1 MRRLKLCYLK
11 SSSITQLFLDVFIYN
26 IFKYVSSILN
36 IITVTVSKIVQKHL
50 GNIITGLSRNK
61 NATRVHSEVLQVAI
75 SPKFKVRDRIMK
87 IRLIIWKKINKFF
100 LVCIYRWYGN
110 RYECGR
116 AAYSASSCYL
126 TSSSSSKWHRYY
138 FSADQ
143 LSWYFILF

>member
-61 NATRVHSEVLQVAI
+61 NATRVNSEVLQVAI

-87 IRLIIWKKINKFF
+87 IRLTHYLKKINKVF

-116 AAYSASSCYL
+116 AAYSASSCYH
-126 TSSSSSKWHRYY
+126 TSSSSSKWHR
-138 FSADQ
+138 
-143 LSWYFILF
+143 

>member
-26 IFKYVSSILN
+26 VFKYVSSILI

-61 NATRVHSEVLQVAI
+61 YAARVHSEVLQVAI

-87 IRLIIWKKINKFF
+87 IRLIIWTKSTRFF
-100 LVCIYRWYGN
+100 LYAFIGGMVTVMNAAGQPIQLPAATIQAAQAQNGIGN
-110 RYECGR
+110 FFL
-116 AAYSASSCYL
+116 L
-126 TSSSSSKWHRYY
+126 TS
-138 FSADQ
+138 
-143 LSWYFILF
+143 

>member
-1 MRRLKLCYLK
+1 MRRLKLCYLE

-87 IRLIIWKKINKFF
+87 IRLII
-100 LVCIYRWYGN
+100 
-110 RYECGR
+110 
-116 AAYSASSCYL
+116 
-126 TSSSSSKWHRYY
+126 
-138 FSADQ
+138 
-143 LSWYFILF
+143 

>member
-87 IRLIIWKKINKFF
+87 IRLTHYLKKSTRFF
-100 LVCIYRWYGN
+100 LYAFIGGMVTVMNAAGQPIQLPAATIQAAQAQNGIGN
-110 RYECGR
+110 FFL
-116 AAYSASSCYL
+116 L
-126 TSSSSSKWHRYY
+126 TS
-138 FSADQ
+138 
-143 LSWYFILF
+143 

>member
-1 MRRLKLCYLK
+1 MRRLKLSYLK

-87 IRLIIWKKINKFF
+87 IKWDWLIIWKKSTGFF
-100 LVCIYRWYGN
+100 LYAFIGGMVTVMNAAGQPIQLPAATIKAAQAQNGIGN
-110 RYECGR
+110 FFL
-116 AAYSASSCYL
+116 L
-126 TSSSSSKWHRYY
+126 TS
-138 FSADQ
+138 
-143 LSWYFILF
+143 

>member
-1 MRRLKLCYLK
+1 MSMRRLKLCYLK

-87 IRLIIWKKINKFF
+87 IRLIIWKKSTRFF
-100 LVCIYRWYGN
+100 LYAFIGGMVTVMN
-110 RYECGR
+110 
-116 AAYSASSCYL
+116 AAGQPIQLPAATLQAAQAQNGIGIIFLL
-126 TSSSSSKWHRYY
+126 TS
-138 FSADQ
+138 
-143 LSWYFILF
+143 

>member
-1 MRRLKLCYLK
+1 MRCLKFCYLK

-87 IRLIIWKKINKFF
+87 IRLIIWKKSTRFF
-100 LVCIYRWYGN
+100 LYAFIGGMLTVMNAAGQPIQLPAATIQAAQAQNGIGN
-110 RYECGR
+110 FFL
-116 AAYSASSCYL
+116 L
-126 TSSSSSKWHRYY
+126 TS
-138 FSADQ
+138 
-143 LSWYFILF
+143 

>member
-87 IRLIIWKKINKFF
+87 IRLIIWKKSTRFF
-100 LVCIYRWYGN
+100 LYAFIGGMVTVMNAAGQPIQLPAATIQAAQAQNGIGN
-110 RYECGR
+110 FFL
-116 AAYSASSCYL
+116 L
-126 TSSSSSKWHRYY
+126 TS
-138 FSADQ
+138 
-143 LSWYFILF
+143 